1 MEEHKQTFPSEE
13 VTLPS
18 KGLLYPKDHPLAKG
32 TCEIKYMTAREEDI
46 LTNQNLIKN
55 GTVIDKLLKSLIITN
70 FDYNDLFIGDKNAI
84 LIAARILG
92 YGSEYSFKYKDQE
105 VSIDLTDIDDKFLD
119 ESLIPA
125 VYWYQKTET
134 VLRKKVILE
143 DLKAGKE
150 IPGVELVKKSYVRG
164 IK

>member
-1 MEEHKQTFPSEE
+1 MSRKLSEI
-13 VTLPS
+13 TR
-18 KGLLYPKDHPLAKG
+18 D
-32 TCEIKYMTAREEDI
+32 II
-46 LTNQNLIKN
+46 LTKN
-55 GTVIDKLLKSLIITN
+55 EYEIFDDADLQAKIDELVAERSKKEDGIY
-70 FDYNDLFIGDKNAI
+70 FFY
-84 LIAARILG
+84 
-92 YGSEYSFKYKDQE
+92 Q
-105 VSIDLTDIDDKFLD
+105 DIDSEIDIFQKQIVKATRYVKFLKRQQENLKQYTIDMYANTGELPKHSALNPIKVSESGGAVKVVD